1 MADGPERCEE
11 WTAAHAEVRYFVAE
25 SDQRVVGQLMLT
37 REWSDWRNGWMIW
50 LQSVYVD
57 AAFRR
62 GGVFRSLFEYSIET
76 LRQETTVDGIRL
88 YVETCNEAAKS
99 AIAALAFA
107 IPEQRTWRS
116 TSESISHHKQPTCRT
131 RSQNRGRKMLKS
143 WRRIGFENKVR
154 GTKPLDGNN

>member
-1 MADGPERCEE
+1 MRTSESQSTVSFRPAQEGHAETLADFNCRLALETESKSLDWQTVLSGVKNGLRLMP
-11 WTAAHAEVRYFVAE
+11 EVRYFVAE

-76 LRQETTVDGIRL
+76 LRQETTVVGIRL
-88 YVETCNEAAKS
+88 YVEHANEAAKS
-99 AIAALAFA
+99 CY
-107 IPEQRTWRS
+107 RS
-116 TSESISHHKQPTCRT
+116 LGFCDSEYNVLEIDFTSR
-131 RSQNRGRKMLKS
+131 
-143 WRRIGFENKVR
+143 
-154 GTKPLDGNN
+154 